1 MNYLALFIL
10 GYYSKDGGDL
20 VTKTVLEAGGP
31 RSRCWTIACLVW
43 AIFWFT
49 ANIFFIHE
57 WYKKKEFTILL
68 LKTLHPQDLITPQRV
83 HLLISP

>member
-49 ANIFFIHE
+49 ANIFIHE